1 MSGHGGWSTAAT
13 ERSSGML
20 DTRLGSPD
28 GHQAGPAL
36 GHGGDRPGLAGAG
49 GQPGADSLSGS
60 RTGGRRGG
68 AGPGEQRRTKRSKG
82 RSWWIELPILL
93 AFALVLALIIKTF
106 VVQAFYIPSS

>member
-20 DTRLGSPD
+20 DTR
-28 GHQAGPAL
+28 
-36 GHGGDRPGLAGAG
+36 PGLGGAG

-106 VVQAFYIPSS
+106 VVQAFYIPSSSMENTL